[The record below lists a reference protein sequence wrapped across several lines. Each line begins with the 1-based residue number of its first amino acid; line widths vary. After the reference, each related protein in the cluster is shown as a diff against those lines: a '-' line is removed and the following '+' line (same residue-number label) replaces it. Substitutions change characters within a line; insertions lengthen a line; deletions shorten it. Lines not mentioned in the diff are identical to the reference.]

1 MSKVFSFHVSH
12 LTFHLYNE
20 SIMFKNYFKIAI
32 RNLNRYKKISII
44 NVVGLAVGMACAIL
58 IVIWIQDELSYDQFH
73 EKSNNIFLVL
83 RGDSQNLTAV
93 SSTML
98 GPVIKQELPQVIN
111 TTCVCDL
118 SEIEPIT
125 LQHKEKCFE
134 ETWCLIDDQFF
145 NIFSFDLKAGNPETA
160 LKDPNSI
167 ILTEKTAQKY
177 FGNDNPI
184 GQTLTM
190 FLFGQRIPL
199 KVTAVL
205 ENLPHNSHIQSQI
218 YIPIHFME
226 QLGINWNKWDNQSI
240 RTYAYIEKCDLKM
253 LAQKIMA
260 CEKRNRPSTDLQHLY
275 YSLLPLKKIHLHGN
289 TVKFLSSTG
298 DIKYIYIFGVVTII
312 ILLIAIINYTNL
324 SIALSLKRDKEIGIK
339 KVVGADRRHIIQQFF
354 YETGILTIIA
364 LLFALFI
371 VQWILPV
378 FSQLAGKML
387 AIPFQSKQ
395 FLIGVILI
403 TVLLSILSGFYPALL
418 LSSFQPVRLLKSR
431 LNTGL
436 KNSSIKKVLV
446 TFQFSL
452 SIILIISTI
461 IVYQQLVF
469 FQKSHLGYDEKNLIC
484 VKLNADVSS
493 NYNTFKNELLRNP
506 DIISLTRSEP
516 VGDHAITRTLG
527 VNWPTKDENRESHFW
542 LLHVDY
548 DFATTYQVDM
558 QQGRFFSKE
567 FSNDG
572 TESYVINESAVK
584 EIGFDSPLNKEINV
598 WGKNGKIVGVVK
610 DFHFSTFHNK
620 IEPMILQF
628 PNKAQ
633 ESGRYRLLTIRCQPG
648 TMIKCL
654 KEIQKTWRTQIPGVP
669 FNYYFLDDNL
679 NTLYQAEERMGALFQ
694 YFTFLAIFIACLG
707 LYGLMLFSAE
717 QKTKEIGIRKVLGAT
732 VESVI
737 LLLSK
742 ESIILVIF
750 ANIIAW
756 PVAWFAMNKWLQNFA
771 YHINLTI
778 WPFLL
783 AGGATLMIALLTV
796 SWQAIRATTANPVEA
811 LRYE

>member
-1 MSKVFSFHVSH
+1 
-12 LTFHLYNE
+12 
-20 SIMFKNYFKIAI
+20 MFKNYFKIAI

-44 NVVGLAVGMACAIL
+44 NMVGLAIGMACAIL
-58 IVIWIQDELSYDQFH
+58 IMIWIQDELSYDQFH
-73 EKSNNIFLVL
+73 KKLDDIVLVL

-93 SSTML
+93 SSKML
-98 GPVIKQELPQVIN
+98 GPAIKLELPQVIN

-125 LQHKEKCFE
+125 LQYNEKSFE

-167 ILTEKTAQKY
+167 ILTETTAQKY

-184 GQTLTM
+184 GQTLGM
-190 FLFGQRIPL
+190 FFFGHEIPL

-226 QLGINWNKWDNQSI
+226 QLGINWNHWDDQSL
-240 RTYAYIEKCDLKM
+240 RTYAYIKKCDLKM
-253 LAQKIMA
+253 LAQQIVA
-260 CEKRNRPSTDLQHLY
+260 CEKRNRPGTDLQHLY
-275 YSLLPLKKIHLHGN
+275 YSLLPLRKIHLHGN
-289 TVKFLSSTG
+289 TIKFLSTTG
-298 DIKYIYIFGVVTII
+298 DIKYIYIFGVVAII
-312 ILLIAIINYTNL
+312 ILLIASINYTNL
-324 SIALSLKRDKEIGIK
+324 STALSLKRDKEIGIK
-339 KVVGADRRHIIQQFF
+339 KVVGADRKHIIQQFF
-354 YETGILTIIA
+354 WETGILTIIA
-364 LLFALFI
+364 LFFALFI
-371 VQWILPV
+371 VQLTLPV
-378 FSQLAGKML
+378 FSQLAGKTL
-387 AIPFQSKQ
+387 TIPFQSKQ
-395 FLIGVILI
+395 FLVGVIFI
-403 TVLLSILSGFYPALL
+403 TVFLSILSGFYPALF
-418 LSSFQPVRLLKSR
+418 LSSFQPVRLLKSK
-431 LNTGL
+431 LNTGF
-436 KNSSIKKVLV
+436 KNSSVKKLLV
-446 TFQFSL
+446 IFQFSL
-452 SIILIISTI
+452 SIILIISTLV
-461 IVYQQLVF
+461 VYRQLVF
-469 FQKSHLGYDEKNLIC
+469 FQSSRLGYNEENLIC
-484 VKLNADVSS
+484 VKLKADISS
-493 NYNTFKNELLRNP
+493 NYDSFKNEMLRNP

-516 VGDHAITRTLG
+516 VSDHSMTRTTSI
-527 VNWPTKDENRESHFW
+527 NWPMKNESQESHFW

-548 DFATTYQVDM
+548 DFATTYQVNM

-567 FSNDG
+567 YSTDQ
-572 TESYVINESAVK
+572 TDAYVVNESAVK
-584 EIGFDSPLNKEINV
+584 EIGFESPLNKEINV
-598 WGKNGKIVGVVK
+598 WGKNGKIVGVLK

-628 PNKAQ
+628 PLKAQ

-654 KEIQKTWRTQIPGVP
+654 REIQRIWCTRFPDVP

-679 NTLYQAEERMGALFQ
+679 NTLYQTEERMGTLFQ

-707 LYGLMLFSAE
+707 LYGLILFSAE

-732 VESVI
+732 IQSII

-742 ESIILVIF
+742 EFIVLVIS

-756 PVAWFAMNKWLQNFA
+756 PIAWFAMNKWLENFA
-771 YHINLTI
+771 YRINIGWWT
-778 WPFLL
+778 FLL
-783 AGGATLMIALLTV
+783 AGGIALVIALLTV
-796 SWQAIRATTANPVEA
+796 SWQAIRAARANPVKA